1 LRFSYALF
9 VRVKSELSDHDLLHL
24 TEEKAREIAGMDPAL
39 VVWALLKLSALA
51 RAKQPV
57 ARDPATP
64 SSQIAP
70 YEKPSATKRAR
81 KRGRKAGH
89 EGVRRAPPLEIDE
102 RREHVLARC
111 PDCGGPVG
119 PVRAKRRRI
128 IEDIDEA
135 RVTATEHV
143 IPSHY
148 CPRCKKRV
156 EPRVADALP
165 RSTVG
170 TRAVVLSSWL
180 HYGLGQSLSQI
191 ISVFDS
197 LFHFPISAGALT
209 QQWARIAALFAPW
222 YEQIAEEARAGA
234 VLHADE
240 TGWRVAGRT
249 HWLWCFAN
257 PTVSYYVID
266 PSRSSQ
272 VVNDFLKETFHGT
285 LVSDFFSAYNLV
297 LAERRQA
304 CLTHL
309 LRELDKVDLTNTS
322 EQWLGFR
329 RTLGRILQDAMRLA
343 RRSDREAA
351 DFASK
356 RQRLEQRVDCLLAA
370 VWNHEPDTQRLAQ
383 RLRKHRAHLLPF
395 LYDPRVPFDNNHAER
410 EIRPAVIAR
419 KNSLHNTSENGA
431 KTQALLLS
439 IYRTLK
445 RRNLDPLQ
453 TIADALTLYLAN
465 GQLPPLPQAPDP

>member
-1 LRFSYALF
+1 MSM
-9 VRVKSELSDHDLLHL
+9 KSELSEHDLLHL
-24 TEEKAREIAGMDPAL
+24 TEAQARELIARDPEL
-39 VVWALLKLSALA
+39 GLWALLQLCALKRSRQA
-51 RAKQPV
+51 AAAAAISTP
-57 ARDPATP
+57 PA
-64 SSQIAP
+64 QVAP
-70 YEKPSATKRAR
+70 YEKPAVKKRAR

-102 RREHVLARC
+102 HREHELERC

-119 PVRAKRRRI
+119 PARSKRRRV

-143 IPSHY
+143 IASHY

-156 EPRVADALP
+156 EPRVAEALP
-165 RSTVG
+165 RSTIG
-170 TRAVVLSSWL
+170 NRAVVLSSWL

-191 ISVFDS
+191 VSVFDS
-197 LFHFPISAGALT
+197 LFHFPISAGALS
-209 QQWARIAALFAPW
+209 QQWTRIGAIFAPW
-222 YEQIAEEARAGA
+222 YEQIAEEARNGA

-240 TGWRVAGRT
+240 TGWRVEGRT
-249 HWLWCFAN
+249 HWMWCFTN
-257 PTVSYYVID
+257 PSLSYYVID

-272 VVNDFLKETFHGT
+272 VVNDFLKETYAGT

-297 LAERRQA
+297 AAEGRQVCFA
-304 CLTHL
+304 HL
-309 LRELDKVDLTNTS
+309 LRELKKVDLTNTS
-322 EQWLGFR
+322 ERWLGFR

-343 RRSDREAA
+343 RRADREAP

-356 RQRLEQRVDCLLAA
+356 RQRIEERMDCLLAA
-370 VWNHEPDTQRLAQ
+370 ADGEDADAQRLAQ
-383 RLRKHRAHLLPF
+383 RLRKHRAHLFRF
-395 LYDPRVPFDNNHAER
+395 LYNPLIPFDNNRAER

-419 KNSLHNTSENGA
+419 KNSLHNTSQNGA

-445 RRNLDPLQ
+445 LRNLDPLQ

-465 GQLPPLPQAPDP
+465 NQLPPLPRMNDP

>member
-1 LRFSYALF
+1 MSM
-9 VRVKSELSDHDLLHL
+9 KSELSEHDLLHL
-24 TEEKAREIAGMDPAL
+24 TEAQARELIARDPEL
-39 VVWALLKLSALA
+39 GLWALLQLCALK
-51 RAKQPV
+51 RAQQAAV
-57 ARDPATP
+57 AAAISTP
-64 SSQIAP
+64 SSQVAP
-70 YEKPSATKRAR
+70 YEKPAVKKRAR

-89 EGVRRAPPLEIDE
+89 EGVRRAAPLEIDE
-102 RREHVLARC
+102 HCEHVLERC

-119 PVRAKRRRI
+119 PARAKRRRV
-128 IEDIDEA
+128 IEDIAEA

-143 IPSHY
+143 IASHY

-156 EPRVADALP
+156 EPRVAEALP

-170 TRAVVLSSWL
+170 NRAVVLSSWL

-191 ISVFDS
+191 VSVFDS
-197 LFHFPISAGALT
+197 LFHFPISAGALS
-209 QQWARIAALFAPW
+209 QQWTRIGAIFAPW
-222 YEQIAEEARAGA
+222 YEQIAEEARNGA

-240 TGWRVAGRT
+240 TGWRVEGRT
-249 HWLWCFAN
+249 HWMWCFTN
-257 PTVSYYVID
+257 PSLSYYVID

-272 VVNDFLKETFHGT
+272 VVNDFLKETYAGT

-297 LAERRQA
+297 AAEGRQVCFA
-304 CLTHL
+304 HL
-309 LRELDKVDLTNTS
+309 LRELKKVDLTNTS
-322 EQWLGFR
+322 ERWLGFR

-343 RRSDREAA
+343 RRADREAP

-356 RQRLEQRVDCLLAA
+356 RQRIEERMDCLLAA
-370 VWNHEPDTQRLAQ
+370 ADGEDADAQRLAQ
-383 RLRKHRAHLLPF
+383 RLRKHRAHLFRF
-395 LYDPRVPFDNNHAER
+395 LYNPLIPFDNNRAER

-419 KNSLHNTSENGA
+419 KNSLHNTSQNGA

-445 RRNLDPLQ
+445 LRNLDPLQ

-465 GQLPPLPQAPDP
+465 NQLPPLPRMNDP